1 MFWEPSTP
9 LPYGYR
15 SFQVMLEQHDKAHK
29 GKRANR
35 ISDHPI
41 GHLLFLRNLEQ
52 AGCVL
57 IY

>member
-1 MFWEPSTP
+1 M
-9 LPYGYR
+9 PYGYL